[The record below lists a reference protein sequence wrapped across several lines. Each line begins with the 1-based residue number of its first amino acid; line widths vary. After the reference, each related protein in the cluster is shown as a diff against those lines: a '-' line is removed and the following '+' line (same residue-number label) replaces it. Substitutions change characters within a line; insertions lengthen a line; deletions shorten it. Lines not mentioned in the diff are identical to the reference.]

1 VQLVTR
7 KHARTHTHTHTCC
20 CADHAQTRTHSKH
33 THAHTYVAVQLVTRK
48 LGVFLKATDPRAVNE
63 GMLGISSGVCVWHD

>member
-1 VQLVTR
+1 
-7 KHARTHTHTHTCC
+7 
-20 CADHAQTRTHSKH
+20 
-33 THAHTYVAVQLVTRK
+33 VQLVTRK